1 MKLTVKHVMFILMSV
16 LLVLT
21 VVMFLVTVGRA
32 LDMFQL
38 GGSPNTNTPQNSNP
52 ASGPVLN
59 SSITTSKPIVTE
71 PGHVHEFVQ
80 IKTYSA
86 TCVSSGYTLY
96 ECSCGKPDIRDFKD
110 PLGHK
115 YGEYSVVAATC
126 TTDGWTERTCSR
138 CDNIEKTN
146 IIAASHNFEDWTDV
160 ESADGIP
167 TQEQRF
173 CFGCSITEIRSLDPA
188 NTWVLQLTEL
198 EPLYTFVHYQIV
210 VDLAENEN
218 DPVYDIYLE
227 DGLDAT
233 GFDYLNGEVVL
244 SYLNNGMPTQC
255 IVPSYAKVQ
264 TLYADGTVTNEAPAE
279 PSVPNPDPENPE
291 NPNPD
296 VGGEGSG
303 DDTGSDPTG
312 TETE

>member
-1 MKLTVKHVMFILMSV
+1 MKLTVKHVMFVLMSV

-146 IIAASHNFEDWTDV
+146 IITASHNFDDWADI

-173 CFGCSITEIRSLDPA
+173 CFGCGITEIRSLDPA

-198 EPLYTFVHYQIV
+198 ESLYTFVHYQIV

-303 DDTGSDPTG
+303 DDTGSDQTG

>member
-146 IIAASHNFEDWTDV
+146 IVTASHNFDDWTDI

-173 CFGCSITEIRSLDPA
+173 CFGCGITELRSSDPA
-188 NTWVLQLTEL
+188 NTWVLRVTEL
-198 EPLYTFVHYQIV
+198 EAVGAYAHYQIV
-210 VDLAENEN
+210 VDLADNEN
-218 DPVYDIYLE
+218 DPVHDVYSALIDPLWFDCVDGELWIYFSTEELFYTPFSVSPGNPVVTFFE
-227 DGLDAT
+227 DG
-233 GFDYLNGEVVL
+233 N
-244 SYLNNGMPTQC
+244 
-255 IVPSYAKVQ
+255 ISYAVPEIPVDPDAGPE
-264 TLYADGTVTNEAPAE
+264 TPEASAGAFTPIV
-279 PSVPNPDPENPE
+279 SI
-291 NPNPD
+291 
-296 VGGEGSG
+296 S
-303 DDTGSDPTG
+303 
-312 TETE
+312 